1 MDAPAT
7 NYATAPDGTSLA
19 YHVVG
24 DGPLDLVWMPSG
36 SFPFDLLWDE
46 PGFAHLVRR
55 LGAFSRTIWM
65 NMRGLGPSGGDPLDP
80 YRDPVVLDADMLA
93 VLDDNKCEQVC
104 AIGPGVG
111 GHNALRLAYAH
122 PDRVSHLVLVNSFA
136 RYIREPGYPIG
147 VPQTVMDDFGDFIE
161 NTWGSGASV
170 ELMAP
175 SKAADPAF
183 RSRWARIERL
193 GQPPDEGTKTFRMAI
208 ATDDRDLLPE
218 IVVPA
223 LVLHRGG
230 DRFIRADASRYLA
243 EHLPAARYVELPG
256 EDDLYFVGDVDAI
269 ADEIEEF
276 LTGSRHGPEGDLVT
290 ATLLFTDIVSST
302 EQAARLGHRRWRRLT
317 EEHDAMV
324 RAVLQRHHGREVATT
339 GDGFL
344 ATFDAA
350 TRAVR
355 AATDVVESA
364 RMLDIEVRAG
374 VHTGEIEV
382 RPSDIHGLAV
392 NIARRVCD
400 LAGAGQVLVTEA
412 VRLQVTGSDLKLEE
426 PRTRSL
432 KGVPGSWKL
441 WTAKA

>member
-1 MDAPAT
+1 
-7 NYATAPDGTSLA
+7 
-19 YHVVG
+19 
-24 DGPLDLVWMPSG
+24 
-36 SFPFDLLWDE
+36 
-46 PGFAHLVRR
+46 
-55 LGAFSRTIWM
+55 
-65 NMRGLGPSGGDPLDP
+65 
-80 YRDPVVLDADMLA
+80 
-93 VLDDNKCEQVC
+93 
-104 AIGPGVG
+104 
-111 GHNALRLAYAH
+111 
-122 PDRVSHLVLVNSFA
+122 
-136 RYIREPGYPIG
+136 
-147 VPQTVMDDFGDFIE
+147 
-161 NTWGSGASV
+161 
-170 ELMAP
+170 
-175 SKAADPAF
+175 
-183 RSRWARIERL
+183 
-193 GQPPDEGTKTFRMAI
+193 
-208 ATDDRDLLPE
+208 
-218 IVVPA
+218 
-223 LVLHRGG
+223 
-230 DRFIRADASRYLA
+230 
-243 EHLPAARYVELPG
+243 
-256 EDDLYFVGDVDAI
+256 
-269 ADEIEEF
+269 
-276 LTGSRHGPEGDLVT
+276 
-290 ATLLFTDIVSST
+290 
-302 EQAARLGHRRWRRLT
+302 
-317 EEHDAMV
+317 MV